1 MMMMMMEM
9 VVISDGD
16 EDDDGDSD
24 DDGGNDGDD
33 DGDGDDENIF
43 SVFFTRSL
51 FTNGSIAQSFYNS
64 SPPPPRDHMVVLY
77 IFKKHL
83 VLRYGA
89 SLNIV
94 HFSSVKSFV
103 ASVLVFQVY
112 LLPSAESSN
121 ILFPF
126 AKLIATHIKK

>member
-1 MMMMMMEM
+1 MMMMMMMMMMMEM

-64 SPPPPRDHMVVLY
+64 PPPPRGIIWSFSTFL
-77 IFKKHL
+77 K
-83 VLRYGA
+83 
-89 SLNIV
+89 NI
-94 HFSSVKSFV
+94 
-103 ASVLVFQVY
+103 
-112 LLPSAESSN
+112 
-121 ILFPF
+121 
-126 AKLIATHIKK
+126 